1 MFSRSKYLVSR
12 ILPLKNAFKL
22 EYQNEARVLYRIA
35 AVRHRSTTPL
45 NTIIMFVPQQEAWI
59 VERMG
64 KFHRILEPGLNLL
77 WPILDKIKYVQSL
90 KEIAI
95 DVPKQS
101 AITSDNVT
109 LSIDGVLYLRIIDPY
124 LASYGVEDPE
134 FAITQLAQT
143 TMRSE
148 LGQISL
154 DKVFRERESLNV
166 SIVHSINKASEAW
179 GITCLRYEIRDI
191 KLPNRVHEAMQ
202 MQVEAERRKRAAILE
217 SEGVRAADINVAEG
231 KRQARILASE
241 AEKQEQINKAA
252 GEAQG
257 MLAVAEA
264 RARGLKLVAGALSGP
279 ESKNAASLM
288 VAEQYVSAFNKL
300 ARTSNTLILPA
311 NAGDVPNLVAQ
322 AMSIYSTVTAHNKQ
336 IPHGEPIIPD
346 IMSEDP
352 MFKLTLNEKGSTLAG
367 QPLPNEEDSLAEY
380 YSDDE
385 ERQKALQAQKDKK
398 QIALERET

>member
-1 MFSRSKYLVSR
+1 MFTRSRLFFSRT
-12 ILPLKNAFKL
+12 IPLRNVFNVD
-22 EYQNEARVLYRIA
+22 YQNNTYNNARFLYSITATRS
-35 AVRHRSTTPL
+35 RSTTPL
-45 NTIIMFVPQQEAWI
+45 NTIVMFVPQQEAWI

-77 WPILDKIKYVQSL
+77 WPIVDKIKYVQSL

-166 SIVHSINKASEAW
+166 AIVDAINKASEAW
-179 GITCLRYEIRDI
+179 GITCLRYEI
-191 KLPNRVHEAMQ
+191 P
-202 MQVEAERRKRAAILE
+202 ILE

-241 AEKQEQINKAA
+241 AEKQEQINKAS
-252 GEAQG
+252 GEAQA

-264 RARGLKLVAGALSGP
+264 RARGLKLIGGALA
-279 ESKNAASLM
+279 ERDSKHAASLTL
-288 VAEQYVSAFNKL
+288 AEQYVSAFNKL
-300 ARTSNTLILPA
+300 ARTNNTLILPA
-311 NAGDVPNLVAQ
+311 NAGDVSNLVAQ
-322 AMSIYSTVTAHNKQ
+322 AMSIYSTVTAHNTQTKTQ
-336 IPHGEPIIPD
+336 PD
-346 IMSEDP
+346 ISESYEEP
-352 MFKLTLNEKGSTLAG
+352 LVKLNALTEKGSTLAG
-367 QPLPNEEDSLAEY
+367 PAIANYDDTLAEY
-380 YSDDE
+380 FSDDE
-385 ERQKALQAQKDKK
+385 EREKALRGLKEKKDLQSQQQSK
-398 QIALERET
+398 LEKDT